1 MSRASAINFGFQKR
15 GVWEKKKFVLG
26 CSALTLAPYIFCT
39 PVCLFVCLFF
49 YWKVL
54 YHLRTVFS
62 LDMSGC
68 QWISSVRVNISAK
81 KNIRWSEIALVS
93 LVYFVR
99 DVIGLENWRH
109 PFSQSDA
116 SRTNRK
122 LIACVV
128 PRLGYLACIFL
139 EFSLATL
146 LVTSWENFPHCIVE
160 TPASLSS
167 NLARRNSR
175 PL

>member
-1 MSRASAINFGFQKR
+1 MLSVEFSTLHFLYASL
-15 GVWEKKKFVLG
+15 FVFFVFFLLE
-26 CSALTLAPYIFCT
+26 SALSSTDS
-39 PVCLFVCLFF
+39 LFIGYV
-49 YWKVL
+49 WVSVN
-54 YHLRTVFS
+54 TV
-62 LDMSGC
+62 
-68 QWISSVRVNISAK
+68 
-81 KNIRWSEIALVS
+81 SE
-93 LVYFVR
+93 LVYFIR
-99 DVIGLENWRH
+99 DVIGLESWRR

-128 PRLGYLACIFL
+128 PRLGQLACIFL

>member
-1 MSRASAINFGFQKR
+1 MLSVDFSTLHFLYAS
-15 GVWEKKKFVLG
+15 
-26 CSALTLAPYIFCT
+26 
-39 PVCLFVCLFF
+39 LFVCLFVF

-62 LDMSGC
+62 LDMSGR

-81 KNIRWSEIALVS
+81 KNIWWSEIALVS
-93 LVYFVR
+93 LVYFVG

-146 LVTSWENFPHCIVE
+146 LVTSWEIFLLVLLKLRHHFHRIWLDE
-160 TPASLSS
+160 IQGLFKRASTDLYPSS
-167 NLARRNSR
+167 NHC
-175 PL
+175 

>member
-15 GVWEKKKFVLG
+15 GVWEKKICTGMLSVDF
-26 CSALTLAPYIFCT
+26 STLHFLYAS
-39 PVCLFVCLFF
+39 LFVCLFVF

-128 PRLGYLACIFL
+128 PRLGNLACTFL

-146 LVTSWENFPHCIVE
+146 LVTSWENFTHCIVE

-175 PL
+175 PF